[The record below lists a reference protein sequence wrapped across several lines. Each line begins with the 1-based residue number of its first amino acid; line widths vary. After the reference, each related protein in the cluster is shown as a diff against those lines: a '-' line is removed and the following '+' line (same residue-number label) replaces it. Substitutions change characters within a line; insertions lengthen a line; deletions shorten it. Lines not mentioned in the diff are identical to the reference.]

1 MTLFTEW
8 PSHPLL
14 LAVIVFLHKPFTSS
28 IPTFSFSLLHPKL
41 TRSPFGPCSPLHS
54 RPPAPLRWWLPIDQQ
69 FTQSFGQGSNCVFS
83 LCGLHREGIDHQL
96 MRDVG
101 RGGGGEMRKRPVV
114 LRRGYCIWA
123 LTLLLLNALVA
134 IIPTSRLHYCLRSID
149 LKSELSIS

>member
-14 LAVIVFLHKPFTSS
+14 LAVIVFLHKPFTFS
-28 IPTFSFSLLHPKL
+28 IPSFSLLHPKL
-41 TRSPFGPCSPLHS
+41 TRSPFGPFSPLHS

-83 LCGLHREGIDHQL
+83 LCGLHREGIDHEL

-101 RGGGGEMRKRPVV
+101 RGGGWGW
-114 LRRGYCIWA
+114 GYCIWA
-123 LTLLLLNALVA
+123 LTLLLLLLLNALVA
-134 IIPTSRLHYCLRSID
+134 IIPTSWLHYCLHSID